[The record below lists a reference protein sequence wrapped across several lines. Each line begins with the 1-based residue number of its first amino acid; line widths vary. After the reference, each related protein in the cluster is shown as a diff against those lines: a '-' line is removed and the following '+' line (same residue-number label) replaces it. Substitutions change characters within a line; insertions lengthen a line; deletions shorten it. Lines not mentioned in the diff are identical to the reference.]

1 MCSEK
6 CDEDEF
12 GIIERWFWMMEIK
25 GKGLWKKNLLLRRVF
40 KEMN

>member
-12 GIIERWFWMMEIK
+12 GIIEIWIWMMEIK
-25 GKGLWKKNLLLRRVF
+25 GKRSFEEEFIDKKSI
-40 KEMN
+40 